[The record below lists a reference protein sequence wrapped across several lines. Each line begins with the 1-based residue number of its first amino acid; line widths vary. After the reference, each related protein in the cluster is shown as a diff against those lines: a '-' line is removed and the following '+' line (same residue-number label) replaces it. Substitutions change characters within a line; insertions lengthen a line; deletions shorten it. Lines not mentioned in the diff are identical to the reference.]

1 MNVTKI
7 SIAAGGLAAAGGLWA
22 PRTLACAACFGQ
34 SDSAQAHGINAG
46 IFALL
51 AFVALFWAAMGSFF
65 VFIVRRNRAL
75 GNALPGDQNDPQHN

>member
-1 MNVTKI
+1 MSVTKI
-7 SIAAGGLAAAGGLWA
+7 FIAAGGLAAAGGLWA
-22 PRTLACAACFGQ
+22 PGALACAACFGQ

-51 AFVALFWAAMGSFF
+51 GFVALFWAAMGSFF

>member
-1 MNVTKI
+1 MKATRKSVV
-7 SIAAGGLAAAGGLWA
+7 AGGLAVAGGLWTPSA
-22 PRTLACAACFGQ
+22 LACAACFGQ

-51 AFVALFWAAMGSFF
+51 GFVALFWAAMGSFF